1 MQPRKSSFALSVV
14 KGAAM
19 TIIFL
24 SALGAFAGTATD
36 LYDFTSG
43 PGPDCN
49 GMVFDTSGNLY
60 ANNWGGGASGGGQV
74 IELTP
79 PIGAGGNWT
88 ETTIYSFDPYSTTVK
103 DGAAPCGSLAIDA
116 KGNLYGTTLN
126 GGTNGSGTVYELSPP
141 AGGSTTWTETILYN
155 FGAPGSLD
163 GYNPVA
169 GVTLASSAATT
180 LYGTT
185 VCGGTGPAVGSE
197 MGGSYM
203 DIPYGF
209 GCSNGSGT
217 VYELSYTKPTR
228 KNKGG
233 WKESVLYNFG
243 ATSATDGSLPSGAL
257 TLKETALYGTTAA
270 GGADASNG
278 AAPCSV
284 GNGAYGCGTVFKL
297 QHGTNGWTET
307 VLYNFGATATDSQD
321 PIFVQ
326 PLIIGNNIYGTAAT
340 GGTADGSGTVW
351 ELVYSA
357 VNKTYSEEVLYNF
370 YTNPN
375 DGCGPYWQVVEGK
388 TANTLYGM
396 TSFCGPALG
405 GTLFELT
412 YAKPKKGATG
422 NGWTETSYAFGVNDS
437 NYDPYDELVKD
448 KNGNLYGMTS
458 LGGSYVDGNVFE
470 YQP

>member
-1 MQPRKSSFALSVV
+1 MQPRKSSFALNVV

-19 TIIFL
+19 MLVLL

-60 ANNWGGGASGGGQV
+60 GNNWGGGASGGGQV
-74 IELTP
+74 IELSP
-79 PIGAGGNWT
+79 PAEAGGSWT

-141 AGGSTTWTETILYN
+141 AEGSTTWTETILYN

-169 GVTLASSAATT
+169 GVTLASSAALT

-185 VCGGTGPAVGSE
+185 VCGGTGPAVGVS

-243 ATSATDGSLPSGAL
+243 ATSATDGALPSGSL
-257 TLKETALYGTTAA
+257 VLKGKDLYGTTTS
-270 GGADASNG
+270 G
-278 AAPCSV
+278 
-284 GNGAYGCGTVFKL
+284 GNGAYCVEQYSFGCGIAYEL
-297 QHGTNGWTET
+297 LPGTGGWTET
-307 VLYNFGATATDSQD
+307 VLYNFGATATDSEF
-321 PIFVQ
+321 PVYVK
-326 PLIIGNNIYGTAAT
+326 PLIIGTNIYGTAST

-351 ELVYSA
+351 ELVYSIGS
-357 VNKTYSEEVLYNF
+357 NTYSEKVLYNF
-370 YTNPN
+370 YTDPN

-388 TANTLYGM
+388 TANILYGT

-405 GTLFELT
+405 GTLFKLT
-412 YAKPKKGATG
+412 YAKPKVGATG

-448 KNGNLYGMTS
+448 KNGNLFGMTS